1 MISSVR
7 VLFWFPKITSRIH
20 KLLTYRETNWKNKK
34 GFKIHTYRI
43 RIKTIDASKTRKE
56 QQTKLEKISL
66 VVFLDKEQK
75 KPYFNLCRRL
85 SKLNKDFHQNKN
97 LHITIFGFG
106 PLVKHEYQIIQERLQ
121 KYFTLKRDCNLKITL
136 DAIRLGM
143 AYRNNKTLSPVQGMS
158 NGTVIA
164 TGDIVKN
171 ESFFSF
177 SNQLTVF
184 LLKDKRV
191 GSILG
196 RNFRK
201 KFPVVWCTLGYFDA
215 KEVKINNDLQRFFV
229 QHADL
234 SPNIYFSFT
243 EISLV
248 KSKYKNLRYPKVIQ
262 KYNCQFSVPHNTS
275 RKNNQPY
282 NN

>member
-1 MISSVR
+1 M
-7 VLFWFPKITSRIH
+7 
-20 KLLTYRETNWKNKK
+20 LTYQETNWKNKK
-34 GFKIHTYRI
+34 GFKIHTYKI

-56 QQTKLEKISL
+56 QKTKLEKISL

-75 KPYFNLCRRL
+75 KPYVNFCRRL
-85 SKLNKDFHQNKN
+85 RKVNKDFYQNKN
-97 LHITIFGFG
+97 LHVTIFGFG
-106 PLVKHEYQIIQERLQ
+106 PLVKPDYHIMQERLQ
-121 KYFTLKRDCNLKITL
+121 KYFTLKRDFNLNITL
-136 DAIRLGM
+136 DTIRLGM

-171 ESFFSF
+171 KSFFNF
-177 SNQLTVF
+177 SNQLTIF

-201 KFPVVWCTLGYFDA
+201 KFPVVWCTLGYFDVE
-215 KEVKINNDLQRFFV
+215 KVRINNDLQRFFV
-229 QHADL
+229 QHTNL
-234 SPNIYFSFT
+234 SSNIYFSVR
-243 EISLV
+243 EISMV

-262 KYNCQFSVPHNTS
+262 RYNCQFSLRHNI
-275 RKNNQPY
+275 KKK
-282 NN
+282 